1 MSGNHETML
10 KSELQAA
17 KQEIEGLKLQ
27 IRVQQAETHFA
38 ISQATLMQ
46 NKLELAKHL
55 LNANAPITQSALKA
69 EVALLK
75 EHLLT
80 LQQDNEL
87 LRTQKAE
94 LENMFRTDLEQ
105 TKNSF
110 APYVEFY
117 SKYQTSTAAA
127 AVPRE
132 PMLFS
137 NVHQKQNEE
146 DDLDF
151 LFEELANDPMFSQPL
166 RSP

>member
-17 KQEIEGLKLQ
+17 KQEIEGLRLQ
-27 IRVQQAETHFA
+27 IRVRQAKTDLALAQVAF
-38 ISQATLMQ
+38 MQ
-46 NKLELAKHL
+46 NQLELAKHL
-55 LNANAPITQSALKA
+55 LTTNSPIAQAALKA
-69 EVALLK
+69 EIDLLK
-75 EHLLT
+75 EHLLA

-87 LRTQKAE
+87 VRTQKAE
-94 LENMFRTDLEQ
+94 LENMFITELEQ

-117 SKYQTSTAAA
+117 LKYQAGAAA
-127 AVPRE
+127 PRE

-137 NVHQKQNEE
+137 NVHQKQNEV

-151 LFEELANDPMFSQPL
+151 LFEELANDPMFSQTL